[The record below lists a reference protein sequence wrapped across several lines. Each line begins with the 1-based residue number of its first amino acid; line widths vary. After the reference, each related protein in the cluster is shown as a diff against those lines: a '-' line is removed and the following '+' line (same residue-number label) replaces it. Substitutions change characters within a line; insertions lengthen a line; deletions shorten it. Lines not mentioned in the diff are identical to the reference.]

1 MTAIRL
7 GLPIPADAPHAALSA
22 SRLLGPEL
30 LVTSWVEGRAT
41 IRLGVLDLR
50 DGSWRI
56 GRGLRGLLR
65 DALLLPS
72 SRHALLLGATG
83 LVEVE
88 LDSLL
93 ATRTLTAGL
102 GRDHAWLA
110 PVDDDTVAVGSA
122 GRAMETLVSLSR
134 FAVVGRRKRGG
145 MPVPDARERRAGL
158 ARVLGRGD
166 GFTVGASEERAT
178 APQRMLLLGDGEQTA
193 RPIAELPQ
201 GLVDALLV
209 GDGVLASASD
219 LAAAR
224 SLTAVPGLRPAP
236 TGLLPLEELAA
247 AASASAEALLRPARG
262 RPAPRTVHRD
272 RRLEPGETIEGIVA
286 ERVTLEGWRVSRA
299 ERKQERP
306 RLSGIRVR
314 DLEIR
319 ASTLDGMVLED
330 VTVDG
335 LRLDDSGFLFGC
347 EFRRVT
353 LAGRVRGLVLNP
365 VLQDPD
371 ETATARYA
379 RWHRER
385 LDDAEWMLDLSRATG
400 DITIRGYPSR
410 FIRRNP
416 ELHAVVTAAA
426 VSDGAWREV
435 DHGRSALRVSLL
447 ELARSGWED
456 VTLVADPH
464 GRRAEDDLR
473 YLDALRTAGIA
484 EPD

>member
-1 MTAIRL
+1 M
-7 GLPIPADAPHAALSA
+7 PVPADAPHAALSA
-22 SRLLGPEL
+22 TRLLGPEL

-41 IRLGVLDLR
+41 IRFGVLDLR
-50 DGSWRI
+50 DGSWRV

-65 DALLLPS
+65 DALLLPA
-72 SRHALLLGATG
+72 SRRALLLGDTG

-88 LDSLL
+88 LDSLRVS
-93 ATRTLTAGL
+93 RTLTAGL

-110 PVDDDTVAVGSA
+110 PVDDDTVAVGST
-122 GRAMETLVSLSR
+122 GRAMETLVSLDR

-158 ARVLGRGD
+158 ARVLDRGD
-166 GFTVGASEERAT
+166 GLTVGASEERAT
-178 APQRMLLLGDGEQTA
+178 APQRLLLLGDGEEAAQ
-193 RPIAELPQ
+193 PIAELPQ

-219 LAAAR
+219 LGAAR
-224 SLTAVPGLRPAP
+224 SLTAVPGLRPSP
-236 TGLLPLEELAA
+236 PGPLPLEALAT

-272 RRLEPGETIEGIVA
+272 RRLEPGESIEGIVA
-286 ERVTLEGWRVSRA
+286 ERVTLEDWRVARA
-299 ERKQERP
+299 ERKPERP

-314 DLEIR
+314 DLEVR
-319 ASTLDGMVLED
+319 ASMLDGMVLED
-330 VTVDG
+330 VTIDG
-335 LRLDDSGFLFGC
+335 LQLDDSGFLFGC

-353 LAGRVRGLVLNP
+353 LIGRVRGLILNP

-371 ETATARYA
+371 ETVAARYA

-385 LDDAEWMLDLSRATG
+385 LDDPDWMLDLTRATG
-400 DITIRGYPSR
+400 DVTIRGYPAR

-416 ELHAVVTAAA
+416 ELQAVVTAAA
-426 VSDGAWREV
+426 VSDGSWREV
-435 DHGRSALRVSLL
+435 DPGRSALRVSLL

-456 VTLVADPH
+456 VTLVANPH

-473 YLDALRTAGIA
+473 YLDALRAAGIA
-484 EPD
+484 EPG